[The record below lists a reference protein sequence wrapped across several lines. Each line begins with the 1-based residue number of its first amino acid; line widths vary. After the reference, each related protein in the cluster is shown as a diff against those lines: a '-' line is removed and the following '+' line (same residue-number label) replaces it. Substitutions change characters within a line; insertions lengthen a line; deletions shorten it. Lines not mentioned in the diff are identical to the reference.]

1 VEDLYKKFAY
11 DYDEFGKIEDYL
23 GKEKEFFEKI
33 FAKYSVNT
41 VLDCACGTGQ
51 HLYMLSQIGKA
62 VAGSDYSESMLDVCQ
77 KNLSE
82 KNINIPLKQCDY
94 RYIESVFPQKF
105 DAILCLT
112 NSLSHMQTNEDLTTA
127 LTSMFNCI
135 GDNGILVLTSGTTYW
150 TLMQTPAI
158 ETVVN
163 RADFSRIFVK
173 EQNNDFLTIH
183 ILDLYH
189 SSQRTESNQYD
200 MRYKI
205 LYENDYINL
214 LKKVGFRNTHI
225 YGNYDMDRFE
235 KMSSKRIIVVA
246 EK

>member
-1 VEDLYKKFAY
+1 MEDLYKKFAY

-23 GKEKEFFEKI
+23 GKEQEFFEKI
-33 FAKYSVNT
+33 FAQYSINT

-51 HLYMLSQIGKA
+51 HLYMLLQMGKA
-62 VAGSDYSESMLDVCQ
+62 VVGSDYSESMLDVCQ
-77 KNLSE
+77 RNLLE
-82 KNINIPLKQCDY
+82 KNIRIPLKQCDY
-94 RYIESVFPQKF
+94 RNLESAFFQKF

-112 NSLSHMQTNEDLTTA
+112 NSLSHMQTNEDLTIA

-150 TLMQTPAI
+150 TLTQTPAI

-163 RADFSRIFVK
+163 RTDFSRIFVK
-173 EQNNDFLTIH
+173 EHNNEFLTIH
-183 ILDLYH
+183 ILDLHH
-189 SSQRTESNQYD
+189 SSERIESNQYD

-205 LYENDYINL
+205 LYEDDYIDL
-214 LKKVGFRNTHI
+214 LKKVGFRITHI

-235 KMSSKRIIVVA
+235 KTRSRRIIVIA